1 MLQYY
6 NFSSH
11 KLYHSAKGRKKYI
24 YIYIKYYTFI
34 TSDLEFLGTNV
45 L

>member
-24 YIYIKYYTFI
+24 YIKYYTFI